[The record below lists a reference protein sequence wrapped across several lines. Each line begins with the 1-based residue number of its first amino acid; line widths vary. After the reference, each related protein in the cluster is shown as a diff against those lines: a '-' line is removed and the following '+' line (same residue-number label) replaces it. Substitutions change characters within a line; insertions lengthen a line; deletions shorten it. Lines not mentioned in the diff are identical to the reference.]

1 MSRVSYQK
9 SSIKIVNGLAHF
21 KFLGDILEEGL
32 RDYPTFVEKRIL
44 IHGK

>member
-1 MSRVSYQK
+1 MVWR
-9 SSIKIVNGLAHF
+9 ILN
-21 KFLGDILEEGL
+21 LGDILEEGL